1 MPIPVP
7 VIITTLVQIADIIL
21 KRTAKHPEEA
31 PQFSGAT
38 RYILEACSRAAE
50 ETPEETDARLALH
63 DNLIAQYAQAP
74 PPGVTFIPGTTV
86 GT

>member
-31 PQFSGAT
+31 PQFAGAT
-38 RYILEACSRAAE
+38 RVILEACSRAAE
-50 ETPEETDARLALH
+50 ETPDETAQRLASH
-63 DNLIAQYAQAP
+63 DALVAQYAAAP
-74 PPGVTFIPGTTV
+74 PPGVTP
-86 GT
+86 